1 MPAGTT
7 TTEKTIWCTHCGK
20 SFTRKEHLER
30 HIPTHTNVKPWNCH
44 ICYME
49 FTRKDLLSRHMS
61 TYHVPKVPGEPST
74 DFNSFAPSLE
84 IGLQPNV
91 PTALRRH
98 TSSGTMG
105 FPLGTPD
112 SSQLLGLGDIGPNY
126 QDISQG
132 YPSFLPAEELFD
144 FMGLDAQKPAS
155 MNPYDASE
163 GSPSLGFLSTP
174 SPVTPNTR
182 GTSISGDF
190 DMQQMHKPMEHES
203 LELRFDAAASQSPIL
218 EFEDVVKAEE
228 SWPLARCTRPFSKA
242 HNTWEP
248 LETYVREHVNWKD
261 EDLTAVVP
269 LKGYTRDSMLA
280 ITQKFLQK
288 ALEIHGSS
296 GAKDGYSGFVVLP
309 PSDIIHYFLRSYVR
323 TLSVYYP
330 LLVSGCVDP
339 NDMLADCRPS
349 TLLLL
354 LMIAQGAAAMPVA
367 EARYL
372 STGLTETCRIS
383 LFDIIEKNVELS
395 ADPVALRCALLFTL
409 LGSWSGDKW
418 LMDIA
423 MGQRGMYMSMLKH
436 AGMLESQTL
445 PILDLSGDNIKAQK
459 EAWID
464 RESRNRLVYNWVML
478 DHELSL
484 FHDSAPLLAITDL
497 QCALP
502 APEELWTSV
511 DSADWAATM
520 QTMYGGLSPHMNPRM
535 LGNHLQT
542 PSLCDLF
549 QNFLQDNLSERYTA
563 LTAQQL
569 RLLLHPIQAMLCH
582 LRQLHSCLPEPL
594 VNCQPGMPTVSRD
607 SMQQRIHEVQN
618 LLQQWYNLTM
628 TSTAKDPQCLLTRC
642 NLVLYHLMY
651 LNTVTNF
658 PEIER
663 LARREGLDDK
673 SSFPHLEVS
682 LRRKRCIL
690 QREETILHCGQ
701 VLGLLRQM
709 PRNRRPS
716 WWTAAMYRAVL
727 SLWADSVTLL
737 DNSSESANAG
747 GLSSYHQHNMVPVD
761 AARQDDPALN
771 ACIWQHNGIPVLSHL
786 DGRAVGLDKPSE
798 ILDYGIRAVGEADS
812 SRIGDGIRRKLA
824 TLMSNWDQAKP
835 WDMMDSSLND
845 GVAESWGN
853 IDQAAQNL

>member
-1 MPAGTT
+1 MQQQLQSDSMIQGG
-7 TTEKTIWCTHCGK
+7 EHQLTHLPHPHQ
-20 SFTRKEHLER
+20 SP
-30 HIPTHTNVKPWNCH
+30 I
-44 ICYME
+44 
-49 FTRKDLLSRHMS
+49 
-61 TYHVPKVPGEPST
+61 

-228 SWPLARCTRPFSKA
+228 SWPLARCTRPLYSGKCPRTALTHLTFFERSSKA

-423 MGQRGMYMSMLKH
+423 MGQRGMYMSVSKRDRDTLFPVQSLTIWLDAKTRGD
-436 AGMLESQTL
+436 AG
-445 PILDLSGDNIKAQK
+445 
-459 EAWID
+459 
-464 RESRNRLVYNWVML
+464 
-478 DHELSL
+478 
-484 FHDSAPLLAITDL
+484 
-497 QCALP
+497 
-502 APEELWTSV
+502 
-511 DSADWAATM
+511 
-520 QTMYGGLSPHMNPRM
+520 
-535 LGNHLQT
+535 
-542 PSLCDLF
+542 
-549 QNFLQDNLSERYTA
+549 
-563 LTAQQL
+563 
-569 RLLLHPIQAMLCH
+569 
-582 LRQLHSCLPEPL
+582 
-594 VNCQPGMPTVSRD
+594 
-607 SMQQRIHEVQN
+607 
-618 LLQQWYNLTM
+618 
-628 TSTAKDPQCLLTRC
+628 
-642 NLVLYHLMY
+642 
-651 LNTVTNF
+651 
-658 PEIER
+658 
-663 LARREGLDDK
+663 
-673 SSFPHLEVS
+673 
-682 LRRKRCIL
+682 
-690 QREETILHCGQ
+690 
-701 VLGLLRQM
+701 
-709 PRNRRPS
+709 
-716 WWTAAMYRAVL
+716 
-727 SLWADSVTLL
+727 
-737 DNSSESANAG
+737 
-747 GLSSYHQHNMVPVD
+747 VP
-761 AARQDDPALN
+761 DPADT
-771 ACIWQHNGIPVLSHL
+771 GP
-786 DGRAVGLDKPSE
+786 E
-798 ILDYGIRAVGEADS
+798 
-812 SRIGDGIRRKLA
+812 RR
-824 TLMSNWDQAKP
+824 QY
-835 WDMMDSSLND
+835 
-845 GVAESWGN
+845 
-853 IDQAAQNL
+853 